1 MKRRFLTMTM
11 IGLLSATMLCACG
24 KATESK
30 TNTTEVSSEEVGI
43 DGGSVSLDASATTP
57 ASNVQTEHVPSSE
70 IESTEDSKT
79 KTTEDNAT
87 PPADA
92 EVQDA
97 APVKKPDNLKFVI
110 IQNARDNMFTL
121 TNTEKQTLTI
131 DTEADSGYT
140 GTIKPESGEYET
152 GGAGYYVI
160 PYSSTL
166 TLSDMDDDIVYV
178 SAEYPYVLSV
188 AVQNASMVVLSE
200 DRSVTITGK
209 DNTSVFQYR
218 VWMPSLGVKKESK
231 NEVLTGQ
238 GSGTI
243 KLYWKDSKIAVE
255 QLTTVSEN
263 TLDGDVLDG
272 DEDSEVA
279 TVDWRTACPWA
290 DKIATGV
297 WSDGADLSNAKQLQ
311 EGIMSA
317 KFTPVDEITEDA
329 KVVNLTF
336 YDADK
341 KKLGVLKFW
350 QKGNHVEIDGKKFD
364 YDTFGLE

>member
-1 MKRRFLTMTM
+1 MKRRFLTMTL

-24 KATESK
+24 KAPASETD
-30 TNTTEVSSEEVGI
+30 TTDVSSEEGGI

-57 ASNVQTEHVPSSE
+57 DVQTERVPSSE

-79 KTTEDNAT
+79 TEDNVT
-87 PPADA
+87 PPADV

-97 APVKKPDNLKFVI
+97 APVEKPDNIKFVI
-110 IQNARDNMFTL
+110 VQNARDNMFTL

-131 DTEADSGYT
+131 DTEAETGYT
-140 GTIKPESGEYET
+140 GTMKPESGEYET
-152 GGAGYYVI
+152 GGTGYYVI

-178 SAEYPYVLSV
+178 SAEYPYALSV
-188 AVQNASMVVLSE
+188 AIQNASTVVLSE

-209 DNTSVFQYR
+209 DSSSVFQYR

-263 TLDGDVLDG
+263 TLDGDVLDD
-272 DEDSEVA
+272 DEDSDVA

-290 DKIATGV
+290 DKIATGI
-297 WSDGADLSNAKQLQ
+297 WSDGADLSNVKQLQ

-336 YDADK
+336 YDTDK

-350 QKGNHVEIDGKKFD
+350 KKGNHVEIDGKKFN
-364 YDTFGLE
+364 YDTVGLE